1 MNDSTPE
8 RAIATRHGI
17 TDDLML
23 LLFDPHSGTIAGE
36 GTLFYVLAGAL
47 LSDLALE
54 GLVRTEGDG
63 LGGPLVLARSDA
75 APDDELLRTGWQY
88 VVDKPRRVQ
97 TVLAA
102 VGPQLRGPVLDR
114 LVARGDLA
122 RTRGRVLG
130 ILPTERL
137 RLGVTG
143 RREALVANARAAL
156 VDGAEPDSRTAAL
169 VALLSASG
177 SLPSLWR
184 EIPWTGPV
192 AERARAFERGDVG
205 ADGAAEAVARTMA
218 AIVVNSLVAA
228 SVIAPR

>member
-1 MNDSTPE
+1 MNDSTPDK
-8 RAIATRHGI
+8 ATATRHGI
-17 TDDLML
+17 ADDLML
-23 LLFDPHSGTIAGE
+23 ALFDPESGTIAGE

-54 GLVRTEGDG
+54 GFVRTEGNG
-63 LGGPLVLARSDA
+63 LGGPLVLAEGDT
-75 APDDELLRTGWQY
+75 APDDELLRMGWQY
-88 VVDKPRRVQ
+88 VADKPHRVQ

-114 LVARGDLA
+114 LVARGDVD
-122 RTRGRVLG
+122 RTSGRMLG

-143 RREALVANARAAL
+143 RRDALIREVRAAL
-156 VDGAEPDSRTAAL
+156 VDSAMTDSRTAAL
-169 VALLSASG
+169 IALVSASG
-177 SLPSLWR
+177 SLPTLWR
-184 EIPWTGPV
+184 EIPWTGAV
-192 AERARAFERGDVG
+192 AERARAFERNDVG
-205 ADGAAEAVARTMA
+205 ADGASQAVARTMA

>member
-1 MNDSTPE
+1 MNDSTSDDATTT
-8 RAIATRHGI
+8 RLGIA
-17 TDDLML
+17 DDLML
-23 LLFDPHSGTIAGE
+23 LLFDPESGTIAGE

-47 LSDLALE
+47 LSDLSLE

-63 LGGPLVLARSDA
+63 LAGPLVLAEGDT
-75 APDDELLRTGWQY
+75 APEDELLRIGWQY
-88 VVDKPRRVQ
+88 VADKPHRVQ

-114 LVARGDLA
+114 IVARGHVE
-122 RTRGRVLG
+122 RRRGRVLG

-137 RLGVTG
+137 RLGDP
-143 RREALVANARAAL
+143 RRRDALVREVRAAL
-156 VDGAEPDSRTAAL
+156 VDGVEPDSRTAAL
-169 VALLSASG
+169 IALVSASG
-177 SLPSLWR
+177 SLPTLWR
-184 EIPWTGPV
+184 EIPWTSPV

-205 ADGAAEAVARTMA
+205 ADGAAQAVARTMA